1 MIVFSERDD
10 HPQSKWTSLLQK
22 MSHPLKEENFSA
34 SVNISAAAQY
44 CETFIENEHSAVF
57 VWQVI

>member
-22 MSHPLKEENFSA
+22 MSDPVKEENFEA
-34 SVNISAAAQY
+34 SVSNQLKQFGCCSS
-44 CETFIENEHSAVF
+44 EL
-57 VWQVI
+57 